1 MKNNFAPVALTAF
14 SAAFLASF
22 LAAPLAGADAIPAK
36 PDQLA
41 FKPFSYTPPA
51 AKDHRTVLKSGV
63 VAYLAENHEL
73 PLVNIQI
80 ILRGGT
86 YLDAPGK
93 SGLADLTGWLLAR
106 GGTKNRKAEDLEE
119 RLAFLAA
126 QLNPER
132 PDGRPTDVRASGYM
146 DDRGIVSLNLLSK
159 DLDEG
164 LAILREVLTEPAFQ
178 EDRLKLRKEKL
189 LADMKQRNDSSADIE
204 RRERSFLLYGDAYYL
219 NHFETKASIEG
230 LTREDLVTF
239 HRKWVD
245 PKNMLIAAAGDFK
258 KAEMAAKLD
267 KLLANWPFKGEAA
280 PPVPKP
286 SHTMTPGTFLV
297 DKDVNQGR
305 VSILLPGLLRT
316 DPDFFAAAV
325 MNDILGGGGF
335 TSRITNRVRSDEGL
349 AYSAG
354 SQLQAGIWYPGRFGA
369 GFQSKVRTAAYASQI
384 VIEEMTKLRD
394 GDATDEEMETAK
406 HAFTDTLPRRFSTP
420 VQVVGLLAEE
430 EYTGRYA
437 SDPLYYAKYQANVE
451 KVTKADVKRAAQ
463 RLLKPDAVT
472 LLVVGKKADLLN
484 PDPKHPVKFA
494 DLTNG
499 KLTEVPLRDPF
510 TMKPLSTAPGGS
522 TK

>member
-1 MKNNFAPVALTAF
+1 MKNILVPAVFVA
-14 SAAFLASF
+14 F
-22 LAAPLAGADAIPAK
+22 LAAPLVSPAALAAGADAVPAK

-41 FKPFSYTPPA
+41 FKPYSYTPPA
-51 AKDHRTVLKSGV
+51 AKDYRAVLKSGV

-86 YLDAPGK
+86 YLNPPGK
-93 SGLADLTGWLLAR
+93 EGLAEMTGYLLAR
-106 GGTKNRKAEDLEE
+106 GGTKGRTAEQLEE

-126 QLNPER
+126 QLNPDR

-146 DDRGIVSLNLLSK
+146 EDRAVVSLNLLAK

-164 LAILREVLTEPAFQ
+164 LAILREVLTEPRFQ
-178 EDRLKLRKEKL
+178 EDKLKLRKDQL

-204 RRERSFLLYGDAYYL
+204 RRERSFLLYGDGFYL
-219 NHFETKASIEG
+219 NRFETKASVEG
-230 LTREDLVTF
+230 LTREDLVAF
-239 HRKWVD
+239 HHTWFD

-267 KLLANWPFKGEAA
+267 KLLANWPFKGKAA

-286 SHTMTPGTFLV
+286 SHTMTPGTVLV

-354 SQLQAGIWYPGRFGA
+354 SMLQPGIWYPGRFGA
-369 GFQSKVRTAAYASQI
+369 AFQSKVRTAAYASQI
-384 VIEEMTKLRD
+384 VIEEMKKPS
-394 GDATDEEMETAK
+394 ATATSPTRSSTPRNARSSTRCR
-406 HAFTDTLPRRFSTP
+406 AASRRPCRSPPSSPRRSSPGATPPTP
-420 VQVVGLLAEE
+420 V
-430 EYTGRYA
+430 TTR
-437 SDPLYYAKYQANVE
+437 SI
-451 KVTKADVKRAAQ
+451 R
-463 RLLKPDAVT
+463 RIS
-472 LLVVGKKADLLN
+472 
-484 PDPKHPVKFA
+484 
-494 DLTNG
+494 
-499 KLTEVPLRDPF
+499 RR
-510 TMKPLSTAPGGS
+510 
-522 TK
+522 

>member
-1 MKNNFAPVALTAF
+1 MKKNILQPAV
-14 SAAFLASF
+14 SVAFLAAL
-22 LAAPLAGADAIPAK
+22 LAAPLASSTALAAGAAIPSK
-36 PDQLA
+36 PDQLV

-51 AKDHRTVLKSGV
+51 AKDSRTALKSGV

-80 ILRGGT
+80 VLRGGT
-86 YLDAPGK
+86 YLNAPGK
-93 SGLADLTGWLLAR
+93 EGLAETTGYLLAR

-126 QLNPER
+126 QLN
-132 PDGRPTDVRASGYM
+132 SGYG
-146 DDRGIVSLNLLSK
+146 DDRGTVSLNLLSK

-164 LAILREVLTEPAFQ
+164 LAILREVLTEPRFQ
-178 EDRLKLRKEKL
+178 DDKLKLRKDQL

-204 RRERSFLLYGDAYYL
+204 RRERSFLMYGDGYYL
-219 NHFETKASIEG
+219 NRFETKSSVEG
-230 LTREDLVTF
+230 LTREDLVAF

-258 KAEMAAKLD
+258 KAELAAKLD

-286 SHTMTPGTFLV
+286 SHAMTPGTFLV

-305 VSILLPGLLRT
+305 VSIMLPGLLRT

-354 SQLQAGIWYPGRFGA
+354 SALQPGIWYPGRFGA
-369 GFQSKVRTAAYASQI
+369 AFQSKVRTAAYASQI
-384 VIEEMTKLRD
+384 VIEEMAKLRGTD
-394 GDATDEEMETAK
+394 PTDEEMETAK
-406 HAFTDTLPRRFSTP
+406 HAFIDTLPRRFSTP
-420 VQVVGLLAEE
+420 VQVVGLLADE

-437 SDPLYYAKYQANVE
+437 SDPLYYARYQANVE
-451 KVTKADVKRAAQ
+451 KVTKADVKRAAE
-463 RLLKPDAVT
+463 RLLKPNAVT
-472 LLVVGKKADLLN
+472 VLVVGKKADLLN
-484 PDPKHPVKFA
+484 PEPKHPVKFA

-499 KLTEVPLRDPF
+499 VLTEIPLRDPF
-510 TMKPLSTAPGGS
+510 TMKPMAQGAEGS
-522 TK
+522 AK

>member
-1 MKNNFAPVALTAF
+1 MKNTLAPMAL
-14 SAAFLASF
+14 SAFLAV
-22 LAAPLAGADAIPAK
+22 LATPLTGADAIPSK
-36 PDQLA
+36 PEKLT
-41 FKPFSYTPPA
+41 FKPLSYTPPA
-51 AKDHRTVLKSGV
+51 AKDFRTVLKSGV

-93 SGLADLTGWLLAR
+93 EGLAETAGYLLAR
-106 GGTKNRKAEDLEE
+106 GGTKSRTAEDLEE

-126 QLNPER
+126 QLN
-132 PDGRPTDVRASGYM
+132 SGYG
-146 DDRGIVSLNLLSK
+146 DDRGTVSLNLLAK

-164 LAILREVLTEPAFQ
+164 LAILREVLTEPRFQ
-178 EDRLKLRKEKL
+178 EDKLKLRKDQI

-204 RRERSFLLYGDAYYL
+204 RRERSLLLYGESYYL
-219 NHFETKASIEG
+219 NRFETKASIEG
-230 LTREDLVTF
+230 LAREDLVAF
-239 HRKWVD
+239 HRRWVD
-245 PKNMLIAAAGDFK
+245 PRNMLIAAAGDFRK
-258 KAEMAAKLD
+258 SDMAAKLD
-267 KLLANWPFKGEAA
+267 KLLASWPFRGESA

-305 VSILLPGLLRT
+305 VSILLPGLLRS

-354 SQLQAGIWYPGRFGA
+354 SQLQPGIWYPGRFGA
-369 GFQSKVRTAAYASQI
+369 AFQSKVRTAAYASRI
-384 VIEEMTKLRD
+384 VIEEMTKMRG
-394 GDATDEEMETAK
+394 GDVTDEELETAK
-406 HAFTDTLPRRFSTP
+406 RSFIDTLPRRFATKT
-420 VQVVGLLAEE
+420 QVVGILADEE
-430 EYTGRYA
+430 FTGRYA
-437 SDPLYYAKYQANVE
+437 SDPLYYAKFQARVD
-451 KVTKADVKRAAQ
+451 KVTKADVRRVAE
-463 RLLKPDAVT
+463 RLLKPDTIT

-484 PDPKHPVKFA
+484 PDPKHPVAFA
-494 DLTNG
+494 DLTGG
-499 KLTEVPLRDPF
+499 KLTELPLRDPF
-510 TMKPLSTAPGGS
+510 TMKPMSLSPGGS

>member
-1 MKNNFAPVALTAF
+1 MKKNILPPAVLV
-14 SAAFLASF
+14 AFLAAL
-22 LAAPLAGADAIPAK
+22 LAAPHGRAALAAGADTIPSK
-36 PDQLA
+36 PDQLS
-41 FKPFSYTPPA
+41 FKPFSYNPPA
-51 AKDHRTVLKSGV
+51 AKEYRAVLKSGV

-73 PLVNIQI
+73 PLVNVQI

-86 YLDAPGK
+86 YLNAAGK
-93 SGLADLTGWLLAR
+93 EGLAETAGYLLAR

-126 QLNPER
+126 QLNSAYGE
-132 PDGRPTDVRASGYM
+132 
-146 DDRGIVSLNLLSK
+146 DRGTVSLNLLAK

-164 LAILREVLTEPAFQ
+164 LAILREVLTEPRFQ
-178 EDRLKLRKEKL
+178 DDKLKLRKDQI

-204 RRERSFLLYGDAYYL
+204 RRERSFLLYGDSYYL
-219 NHFETKASIEG
+219 NRFETKASVEG
-230 LTREDLVTF
+230 LTREDLVAF

-245 PKNMLIAAAGDFK
+245 PRNMLIAAAGDFK

-267 KLLANWPFKGEAA
+267 KLLANWPFRGEAA

-286 SHTMTPGTFLV
+286 PSTMTPGTVLV

-305 VSILLPGLLRT
+305 VSIMLPGLLRT

-335 TSRITNRVRSDEGL
+335 TSRIMTHVRSDEGL
-349 AYSAG
+349 AYSAS
-354 SQLQAGIWYPGRFGA
+354 SQLQPGVWYPGRFGA
-369 GFQSKVRTAAYASQI
+369 AFQSKARTAAYAAQI
-384 VIEEMTKLRD
+384 VLEEMTKLRD

-406 HAFTDTLPRRFSTP
+406 RAFIDQLPRRFSTP
-420 VQVVGLLAEE
+420 VQVVGLLADE

-451 KVTKADVKRAAQ
+451 KVTKAGVKRAAQ
-463 RLLKPDAVT
+463 RLLKPESAT

-499 KLTEVPLRDPF
+499 KFTEAPLRDPF
-510 TMKPLSTAPGGS
+510 TMKPMALTAAG
-522 TK
+522 TAK